1 MPSLFTI
8 KDTFQNKIN
17 SKELVVKSILTN
29 RQNNFELHGSNY
41 TTVLLGGRS
50 NSIIQIATLIISDNK
65 IELISSYDKAIKY
78 LIILSFILASASIIV
93 FLSSYIFQFSIN
105 KDLNMM
111 LIIYPALIIIMFIVS
126 RIALF
131 TKRNELIESLKKSNI
146 I

>member
-8 KDTFQNKIN
+8 KDTFQNKFN
-17 SKELVVKSILTN
+17 SKELFVKSILTN
-29 RQNNFELHGSNY
+29 RQNNFEIHGSNY

-50 NSIIQIATLIISDNK
+50 NSIIQIATLIISDHK
-65 IELISSYDKAIKY
+65 IELTSSYDKAIIY
-78 LIILSFILASASIIV
+78 LIVPSFILASASIIV
-93 FLSSYIFQFSIN
+93 LLSSYIFQFSIY

-131 TKRNELIESLKKSNI
+131 IKRNELIESLKKSKI